1 MPSDIRTLDSS
12 DVDALQALL
21 EATPDHSERVTG
33 YPPGPSDA
41 LSALI
46 AVPPGYDPAGKRG
59 VGLWADGELTA
70 FADVLIGYPDPRTA
84 YLGLLIVRSDRRR
97 RGHGRTLHDALLTD
111 LRTAGVSVVRVGVVD
126 SVEREAAPFLRAL
139 GYGPTGE
146 QKPYRYDHL
155 TSVTRFWELA
165 VG

>member
-1 MPSDIRTLDSS
+1 MPPDIRALDSS
-12 DVDALQALL
+12 DIDALQALL
-21 EATPDHSERVTG
+21 EATPDYSEQVTG

-59 VGLWADGELTA
+59 VGLWVDGELTA

-97 RGHGRTLHDALLTD
+97 RGHGRTLHEALLAN
-111 LRTAGVSVVRVGVVD
+111 LRRADASVVRVGIVD
-126 SVEREAAPFLRAL
+126 SVEPDAAPFLRSL
-139 GYGPTGE
+139 GYEPTGE

-155 TSVTRFWELA
+155 ISVTRFWELP
-165 VG
+165 VE

>member
-1 MPSDIRTLDSS
+1 MPPDIRALDSS

-21 EATPDHSERVTG
+21 EATPDYSERVTG

-59 VGLWADGELTA
+59 AGLWVDGELTA

-84 YLGLLIVRSDRRR
+84 YLGLLIVRRDSRR
-97 RGHGRTLHDALLTD
+97 RGHGRTLHNALLAD
-111 LRTAGVSVVRVGVVD
+111 LRTAGASVVRVGVVGGAEPD
-126 SVEREAAPFLRAL
+126 AAPFLRSL
-139 GYGPTGE
+139 GYEPTGE

-155 TSVTRFWELA
+155 ISATRFRELA

>member
-1 MPSDIRTLDSS
+1 MPPDIRALDSS

-21 EATPDHSERVTG
+21 EATPDHSEQVTG

-59 VGLWADGELTA
+59 VGLWVDGELTA

-84 YLGLLIVRSDRRR
+84 YLGLLIVRGGRRR
-97 RGHGRTLHDALLTD
+97 HGHGRTLHDALLAD
-111 LRTAGVSVVRVGVVD
+111 VRTAGASVVRVGIVD
-126 SVEREAAPFLRAL
+126 SVERDAAPFLRAL
-139 GYGPTGE
+139 RYEPTGE

-155 TSVTRFWELA
+155 VSVTRFWELA

>member
-1 MPSDIRTLDSS
+1 MPPDIRALDSS

-21 EATPDHSERVTG
+21 EATPDYSEQVTG

-70 FADVLIGYPDPRTA
+70 FGDVLIGYPDPRTA
-84 YLGLLIVRSDRRR
+84 YLGLLIVRGDRRR
-97 RGHGRTLHDALLTD
+97 RGHGRTLHDALLAD
-111 LRTAGVSVVRVGVVD
+111 VRTAGASVVRAGIVD
-126 SVEREAAPFLRAL
+126 SVEREAAPFLRSL
-139 GYGPTGE
+139 GYEPTGE

-155 TSVTRFWELA
+155 VSVTRFWELE